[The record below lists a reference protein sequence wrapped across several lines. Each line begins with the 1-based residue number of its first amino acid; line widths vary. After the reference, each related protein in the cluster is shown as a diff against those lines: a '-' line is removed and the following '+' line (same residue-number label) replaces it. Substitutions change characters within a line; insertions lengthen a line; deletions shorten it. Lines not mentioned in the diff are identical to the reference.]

1 MSESGYKEAR
11 TFESYGKARDLCLVL
26 TDKQLVFVT
35 NGCQRR
41 GECIGLC
48 TICILP
54 CRCEDGLLHSLKA
67 PSKASFGKLTAPSD
81 SKK

>member
-1 MSESGYKEAR
+1 MSGSGYKEAR
-11 TFESYGKARDLCLVL
+11 TSQSWGKARDLCLVG
-26 TDKQLVFVT
+26 TEKQLVFVT

-41 GECIGLC
+41 GECMRLY

-54 CRCEDGLLHSLKA
+54 CRCKDGLPHSLKA
-67 PSKASFGKLTAPSD
+67 TSKASFGSLTAPND

>member
-1 MSESGYKEAR
+1 MRESGYKEER
-11 TFESYGKARDLCLVL
+11 TFQSLGKARDLCLIL

-41 GECIGLC
+41 GECVRLY
-48 TICILP
+48 TMCILP
-54 CRCEDGLLHSLKA
+54 CRCKDGLLHSLKA
-67 PSKASFGKLTAPSD
+67 PSKASFGKLTATND